1 MVPRFEKESDIQ
13 VEGMVNLANLRED
26 QKVFMFL
33 LDNSKSM
40 AAERMFEKS
49 KNALKMIIKKLHSDN
64 LFKIVT
70 FSQDADPMELGE
82 IEQHESGDHI
92 YQKTPKS
99 EAEAI

>member
-1 MVPRFEKESDIQ
+1 
-13 VEGMVNLANLRED
+13 MVNLANLRED

-49 KNALKMIIKKLHSDN
+49 KNALKMIIKKLHPDN

-82 IEQHESGDHI
+82 IEPHESGDCI